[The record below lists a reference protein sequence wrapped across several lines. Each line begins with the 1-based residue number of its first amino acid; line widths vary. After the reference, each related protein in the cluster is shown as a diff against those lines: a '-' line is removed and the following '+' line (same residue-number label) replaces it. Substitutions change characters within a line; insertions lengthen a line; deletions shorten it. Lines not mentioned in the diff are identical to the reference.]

1 MQQQEKEKGEAINKA
16 QKTFKQKFEA
26 YIKALN
32 KVNKEKG
39 DIDKISEWFN

>member
-16 QKTFKQKFEA
+16 QKTFKKKFEA

-39 DIDKISEWFN
+39 DIDKISE